1 MLRERKGLANT
12 RALAGMFV
20 ELMHLQ
26 KRKAETLEQLAS
38 RGRTAADVAVLLS
51 FGPVTHN
58 G

>member
-20 ELMHLQ
+20 RANALT
-26 KRKAETLEQLAS
+26 KKKGETLEQLAS